1 MNQRLIV
8 IDGKTYNSVNEMPP
22 DVRAKH
28 EQAMA
33 GIKDTNSDG
42 FPDFVEGAKP
52 TLVSNVMKF
61 VVDGKEYNS
70 LEDLPPEMRA
80 KYEQAMGAFDQNRNG
95 IPDFVEGMIGG
106 ITNQT
111 NNVRIKPVMTGSPPR
126 SKPITST
133 QTIEPE
139 SSSSWLIALGII
151 LLLGM
156 CVVGAGAIWYFFLR

>member
-22 DVRAKH
+22 DVRTKY

-42 FPDFVEGAKP
+42 FPDFVEEAKP

-80 KYEQAMGAFDQNRNG
+80 KYEQAMGAFDQNSNG

-111 NNVRIKPVMTGSPPR
+111 DNIQIKPMMTSSPPR

-139 SSSSWLIALGII
+139 SSNSWLIALFII

-156 CVVGAGAIWYFFLR
+156 CVLGGGAVWYFFLR